1 MLLFDL
7 GKDMGEKNNVAASHP
22 EVVKELRARMEAV
35 DEEIT
40 KNARAPWTKG

>member
-1 MLLFDL
+1 M
-7 GKDMGEKNNVAASHP
+7 HP
-22 EVVKELRARMEAV
+22 LPAPPSPKVQKEDQARINAFSRLNLRYDEL